1 MEPGWSC
8 FLKRKDRT
16 TYLVSSFDI
25 YAEGMDTIDRGYD
38 PDTHE
43 HLWGSIA
50 RACRFPRTADWVEE
64 IPGHW
69 LHSS

>member
-1 MEPGWSC
+1 MEPGC
-8 FLKRKDRT
+8 RCLVKHKDRT
-16 TYLVSSFDI
+16 TYLVSSFVLNP
-25 YAEGMDTIDRGYD
+25 EGMDTIDRGYD

-50 RACRFPRTADWVEE
+50 GAFRFPRTADWVEE

>member
-16 TYLVSSFDI
+16 TYLVSEFTLN
-25 YAEGMDTIDRGYD
+25 AAGMETIDRGYD

-50 RACRFPRTADWVEE
+50 GAFRCVRTHDWSEE
-64 IPGHW
+64 APSHC
-69 LHSS
+69 LH